1 MQFLNNFVYYDY
13 EFVLNTETFSL
24 KSMYVRQFWGIKY
37 FVEMIFVMKNQS
49 ICIAFGKIIT
59 DMITYH

>member
-1 MQFLNNFVYYDY
+1 MIKICNFLNNFVYYDY

-37 FVEMIFVMKNQS
+37 FVEMIFVMKTNQFVLPL
-49 ICIAFGKIIT
+49 AKL
-59 DMITYH
+59 